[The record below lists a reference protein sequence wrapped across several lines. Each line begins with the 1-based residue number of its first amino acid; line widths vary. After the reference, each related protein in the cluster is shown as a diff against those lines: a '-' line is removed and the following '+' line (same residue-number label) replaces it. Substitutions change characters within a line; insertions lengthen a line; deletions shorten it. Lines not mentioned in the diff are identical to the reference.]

1 MEIWC
6 KLQSLQQKD
15 SKVPKVITEELKEKA
30 IHLREDGMSYKNIS
44 LQLDISERWCKTNL
58 KQVENKLK
66 KKFQNLYDKSKTSSG
81 VSKTEVAQ
89 ELEIYDLPETKVS
102 KSMNTAVRRIRS
114 NSKENIVRPDWM
126 MPENSMFMTN
136 EVVRASMD
144 LEDRCNEEA
153 FLLYC
158 TLKANTEPNKYH
170 ELPSVR
176 KIKAAMLGLAMATV
190 STSKNSGSKLTSW
203 LDSLYK
209 TANELEQ
216 RNIGVSVVVQ
226 NSNKVQLENFRDLEE
241 YVL

>member
-1 MEIWC
+1 M
-6 KLQSLQQKD
+6 
-15 SKVPKVITEELKEKA
+15 PKVITEELKQKA
-30 IHLREDGMSYKNIS
+30 AHLREDGMSYKNIS
-44 LQLDISERWCKTNL
+44 LELDISERWCKTNL

-89 ELEIYDLPETKVS
+89 ELEIYDLPEARVS

-126 MPENSMFMTN
+126 MPEASMFMTN

-144 LEDRCNEEA
+144 IEDRCNEQA
-153 FLLYC
+153 LLLYGM
-158 TLKANTEPNKYH
+158 LKANTEVEKHN

-176 KIKAAMLGLAMATV
+176 KIKTAMLGLAMATV
-190 STSKNSGSKLTSW
+190 STSKNSGSKLSSW
-203 LDSLYK
+203 LESLYK

-216 RNIGVSVVVQ
+216 RNAGIKIKVSSKTHQ
-226 NSNKVQLENFRDLEE
+226 EQFNDLEE
-241 YVL
+241 YVF

>member
-1 MEIWC
+1 M
-6 KLQSLQQKD
+6 
-15 SKVPKVITEELKEKA
+15 PKVITEELKQKA
-30 IHLREDGMSYKNIS
+30 IHLREEGMSYRNIS
-44 LQLDISERWCKTNL
+44 LELDISERWCKTNL

-114 NSKENIVRPDWM
+114 NNKENVVRPDWM
-126 MPENSMFMTN
+126 LPEASMFMTN

-144 LEDRCNEEA
+144 IEDRCNEEA

-158 TLKANTEPNKYH
+158 TLKANTEPEKHND
-170 ELPSVR
+170 LPSVR
-176 KIKAAMLGLAMATV
+176 KIKAAMLGLAMAAV
-190 STSKNSGSKLTSW
+190 STQKNSGSKLSSW
-203 LDSLYK
+203 LESLYK

-216 RNIGVSVVVQ
+216 RNAGVKI
-226 NSNKVQLENFRDLEE
+226 KVSTKTQPENFSDLEE

>member
-1 MEIWC
+1 M
-6 KLQSLQQKD
+6 
-15 SKVPKVITEELKEKA
+15 PKVITEELKQKA
-30 IHLREDGMSYKNIS
+30 THLREDGMSYKNIS
-44 LQLDISERWCKTNL
+44 LELDISERWCKTNL

-89 ELEIYDLPETKVS
+89 ELEIYDLPETRVS

-126 MPENSMFMTN
+126 MPEASMFMTN

-144 LEDRCNEEA
+144 IEDRCNEQA
-153 FLLYC
+153 FLLYGM
-158 TLKANTEPNKYH
+158 LKANTEVEKHN

-176 KIKAAMLGLAMATV
+176 KIKTAMLGLAMATV
-190 STSKNSGSKLTSW
+190 STSKNSGSKLSSW
-203 LDSLYK
+203 LESLYK

-216 RNIGVSVVVQ
+216 RNAGIKIKVSSKTHQ
-226 NSNKVQLENFRDLEE
+226 EQFNDLEE
-241 YVL
+241 YVF

>member
-1 MEIWC
+1 M
-6 KLQSLQQKD
+6 
-15 SKVPKVITEELKEKA
+15 PKVITEELKQKA
-30 IHLREDGMSYKNIS
+30 THLREDGMSYKNIS
-44 LQLDISERWCKTNL
+44 LELDISERWCKTNL

-89 ELEIYDLPETKVS
+89 ELEIYDLPETRVS

-126 MPENSMFMTN
+126 MPEASMFMTN

-144 LEDRCNEEA
+144 IEDRCNEQA

-158 TLKANTEPNKYH
+158 MLKANTEVEKHN

-190 STSKNSGSKLTSW
+190 STSKNSGSKLSSW
-203 LDSLYK
+203 LESLYK

-216 RNIGVSVVVQ
+216 RNIGINIKVSTKTRQ
-226 NSNKVQLENFRDLEE
+226 EQFSDLEE
-241 YVL
+241 YVF